1 MFRETALAGMKNSVR
16 IYLRRICLIV
26 FGALCCWLPI
36 NGFAQEVVVRGTVL
50 NSGEA
55 PVNRA
60 TVSVENKSASTN
72 QKGEFTIVCP
82 MLPNVLTIKHHSYR
96 IKEEFIN
103 FPPPGQDTLFV
114 VIHLDDKQTDLEEV
128 IISASRISW
137 AYPKPHVHIID
148 FQLWNE
154 GMLLLC
160 KDHNEY
166 LLRLVDEFNEPL
178 VDLPIRKHPKSFFRD
193 CMGGIHIYYA
203 DSTYQVD
210 VSNDSLSLFNI
221 QTRKVAAETMET
233 CALSS
238 GNIQLYQQYGS
249 LHKTVDFVA
258 IDTLSHQVM
267 RLYYVSNRKYKRAL
281 DEFQRELQMQERS
294 VNDPLADNSVDNQ
307 LKLHALL
314 ETQQKYLELL
324 NHPVYAPAF
333 KINDSIVIF
342 DHLNDSAVVFTKKG
356 RRVRSYPIIYQH
368 HKKWDSQLIINQ
380 EGTRIFARFDY
391 QGMAR
396 LLEIDPKNGTVMR
409 EIKLEKHIY
418 PISIQCRGNYVYYI
432 FHHYIDDSINY
443 VYKQRID

>member
-1 MFRETALAGMKNSVR
+1 MILKV
-16 IYLRRICLIV
+16 LRQMV
-26 FGALCCWLPI
+26 FLGVLLTGSKSI
-36 NGFAQEVVVRGTVL
+36 AQEVVVRGTVL
-50 NSGEA
+50 NEGNT
-55 PVNRA
+55 PVGRA
-60 TVSVENKSASTN
+60 TVSVENKATSTN
-72 QKGEFTIVCP
+72 SKGEFTIVCP
-82 MLPNVLTIKHHSYR
+82 ILPNVLTVKHHSYR
-96 IKEEFIN
+96 LKEEFIN

-114 VIHLDDKQTDLEEV
+114 TIRLEDKQTDLEEV

-137 AYPKPHVHIID
+137 AYPKPNVHIID
-148 FQLWNE
+148 FQLWND

-178 VDLPIRKHPKSFFRD
+178 VDLPIRKHPKSLVKD
-193 CMGGIHIYYA
+193 CMNGIHIYYT
-203 DSTYQVD
+203 DSTYQVRI
-210 VSNDSLSLFNI
+210 SLDSLSLFND
-221 QTRKVAAETMET
+221 QTRKSAAETIEA
-233 CALSS
+233 CVVSYN
-238 GNIQLYQQYGS
+238 NIQIYQQYGS

-258 IDTLSHQVM
+258 IDTLSRQIM

-281 DEFQRELQMQERS
+281 DEFQREMQQQERS
-294 VNDPLADNSVDNQ
+294 VVDPLTDNSVDNQ

-342 DHLNDSAVVFTKKG
+342 DHLNDSAVVFSKKG
-356 RRVRSYPIIYQH
+356 RRIRSYPIIYQH

-396 LLEIDPKNGTVMR
+396 LLEIDPQNGNVIG

-418 PISIQCRGNYVYYI
+418 PVSIQCRGNYVYYI

>member
-1 MFRETALAGMKNSVR
+1 MIVKT
-16 IYLRRICLIV
+16 LRQIV
-26 FGALCCWLPI
+26 FWCILLVGSKSI
-36 NGFAQEVVVRGTVL
+36 AQEVVVRGTVL
-50 NSGEA
+50 NSGNT
-55 PVNRA
+55 PVGRA
-60 TVSVENKSASTN
+60 TVSVENKATSTN
-72 QKGEFTIVCP
+72 SKGEFTISCP
-82 MLPNVLTIKHHSYR
+82 ILPNVLTVKHHSYR
-96 IKEEFIN
+96 LREEFIN
-103 FPPPGQDTLFV
+103 FPPAGQDTLFV
-114 VIHLDDKQTDLEEV
+114 TIHLEDV
-128 IISASRISW
+128 IISASRLSW
-137 AYPKPHVHIID
+137 AYPKPNVHIID
-148 FQLWNE
+148 FQLWNN

-166 LLRLVDEFNEPL
+166 LLRLVDEFHEPL

-193 CMGGIHIYYA
+193 CMNGIHIYYT
-203 DSTYQVD
+203 DSAYQVTI
-210 VSNDSLSLFNI
+210 SNDSLSLFNA
-221 QTRKVAAETMET
+221 QTRKSAAEIFES
-233 CALSS
+233 CVVSYN
-238 GNIQLYQQYGS
+238 NIQIYQQYGS

-258 IDTLSHQVM
+258 IDTLSHQIM

-281 DEFQRELQMQERS
+281 DEFQRELQLQEKS
-294 VNDPLADNSVDNQ
+294 VVDPLADNSVDNQ

-368 HKKWDSQLIINQ
+368 HKKWDSQLILNQ
-380 EGTRIFARFDY
+380 EGTRLFARFDY

-396 LLEIDPKNGTVMR
+396 LLEIDPKNGKVIS

-418 PISIQCRGNYVYYI
+418 PVSIQCRRNYVYYI

>member
-1 MFRETALAGMKNSVR
+1 MKPLCAL
-16 IYLRRICLIV
+16 ILICCLKLTIQ
-26 FGALCCWLPI
+26 
-36 NGFAQEVVVRGTVL
+36 AQEVVVQGTVL
-50 NSGEA
+50 NSAES
-55 PVNRA
+55 PVARA
-60 TVSVENKSASTN
+60 TVAVENKLVSTN
-72 QKGEFTIVCP
+72 SKGEFTIICP
-82 MLPNVLTIKHHSYR
+82 ILPNVLTVKHHSYR
-96 IKEEFIN
+96 LKEEFIN

-128 IISASRISW
+128 IITASRISW
-137 AYPKPHVHIID
+137 AYPKPNVHIID

-160 KDHNEY
+160 KDHNQY
-166 LLRLVDEFNEPL
+166 LLRLVDEFNEPI

-193 CMGGIHIYYA
+193 CMNGIHIYYT
-203 DSTYQVD
+203 DSAYQVSI
-210 VSNDSLSLFNI
+210 SNDSLSLFNR
-221 QTRKVAAETMET
+221 QTRKSAAATIES
-233 CALSS
+233 CVLSY

-249 LHKTVDFVA
+249 LHKSVDFVA
-258 IDTLSHQVM
+258 VDTLSHQVM

-281 DEFQRELQMQERS
+281 DEFQRELQLQEKS
-294 VNDPLADNSVDNQ
+294 VVDPLADNSVDNQ
-307 LKLHALL
+307 MRLHALL

-396 LLEIDPKNGTVMR
+396 LLEIDPQNGNVMG

-418 PISIQCRGNYVYYI
+418 PVSIQCRGNYIYYI

-443 VYKQRID
+443 VYKQRIE

>member
-1 MFRETALAGMKNSVR
+1 MKPLRALF
-16 IYLRRICLIV
+16 LIC
-26 FGALCCWLPI
+26 CCL
-36 NGFAQEVVVRGTVL
+36 NFTVQAQEVVVSGTVF
-50 NSGEA
+50 NSAET
-55 PVNRA
+55 PVGRA
-60 TVSVENKSASTN
+60 VVSVENKAVTTN
-72 QKGEFTIVCP
+72 SKGKFTIVCP
-82 MLPNVLTIKHHSYR
+82 ILPNVLTVKHHSYR
-96 IKEEFIN
+96 LKEEFIN

-114 VIHLDDKQTDLEEV
+114 IIHLDDKQTDLEEV

-137 AYPKPHVHIID
+137 AYPKPNVHIID

-160 KDHNEY
+160 KDHNQY
-166 LLRLVDEFNEPL
+166 LLRLVNEFNEPL

-193 CMGGIHIYYA
+193 CMNGIHVYYN
-203 DSTYQVD
+203 DSTFQVQI
-210 VSNDSLSLFNI
+210 SADSLSLFNG
-221 QTRKVAAETMET
+221 QTRKSAAETIES
-233 CALSS
+233 CVLSY

-258 IDTLSHQVM
+258 IDTLSHQIM

-281 DEFQRELQMQERS
+281 DEFQRELQQQERS
-294 VNDPLADNSVDNQ
+294 VVDPLADNSVDNQ

-333 KINDSIVIF
+333 KIKDSIVIF

-356 RRVRSYPIIYQH
+356 RRIRSYPIIYQH
-368 HKKWDSQLIINQ
+368 HKKWDSELIINQ

-396 LLEIDPKNGTVMR
+396 LLEIDPQNGAVIG
-409 EIKLEKHIY
+409 EVKLEKHIY
-418 PISIQCRGNYVYYI
+418 PVSIQCRGNYVYYI

-443 VYKQRID
+443 VYKQRIE

>member
-1 MFRETALAGMKNSVR
+1 MKRLYALF
-16 IYLRRICLIV
+16 LICCCLSFTVQSQDIV
-26 FGALCCWLPI
+26 VSGKVF
-36 NGFAQEVVVRGTVL
+36 
-50 NSGEA
+50 NSGET
-55 PVNRA
+55 PVGRA
-60 TVSVENKSASTN
+60 VVSVENKAVTTN
-72 QKGEFTIVCP
+72 SKGEFTIVCP
-82 MLPNVLTIKHHSYR
+82 ILPNVLTVKHHSYQL
-96 IKEEFIN
+96 KEEFIN

-114 VIHLDDKQTDLEEV
+114 IIYLDDKQTDLEEV
-128 IISASRISW
+128 IITSSRISW
-137 AYPKPHVHIID
+137 AYPKPNVHIID

-160 KDHNEY
+160 KDHNDY
-166 LLRLVDEFNEPL
+166 LLRLVDEYNEPI

-193 CMGGIHIYYA
+193 CMNGIHVYYN
-203 DSTYQVD
+203 DSVYQVQI
-210 VSNDSLSLFNI
+210 SSDSLSLFNR
-221 QTRKVAAETMET
+221 QTRKSAAETIES
-233 CALSS
+233 CVLSY

-258 IDTLSHQVM
+258 VDTLSHQVM

-281 DEFQRELQMQERS
+281 DEFQREMQRQERS
-294 VNDPLADNSVDNQ
+294 VVDPLADNSVDNQ

-333 KINDSIVIF
+333 KLNDSIVIF

-368 HKKWDSQLIINQ
+368 HKKWDSELIINQ

-396 LLEIDPKNGTVMR
+396 LLEIDPKNGAVIG
-409 EIKLEKHIY
+409 ELKLEKHIY
-418 PISIQCRGNYVYYI
+418 PVSIQCRGNYVYYI

>member
-1 MFRETALAGMKNSVR
+1 MKPLYAL
-16 IYLRRICLIV
+16 YLIC
-26 FGALCCWLPI
+26 CCLS
-36 NGFAQEVVVRGTVL
+36 FTVQAQEIVVSGTVF
-50 NSGEA
+50 NTGEA
-55 PVNRA
+55 PVSRA
-60 TVSVENKSASTN
+60 TVSVENKSATTN
-72 QKGEFTIVCP
+72 SKGEFTIVCP
-82 MLPNVLTIKHHSYR
+82 VLPNVLTVKHHSYR
-96 IKEEFIN
+96 LKEEFIN

-114 VIHLDDKQTDLEEV
+114 VIHLEDKQTDLEEV
-128 IISASRISW
+128 IITSSRISW
-137 AYPKPHVHIID
+137 AYPKPNVHIID

-166 LLRLVDEFNEPL
+166 LLRLVNEFNEPV

-193 CMGGIHIYYA
+193 CMNGIHVYYT
-203 DSTYQVD
+203 DSTFQVHI
-210 VSNDSLSLFNI
+210 SADSLSLFNG
-221 QTRKVAAETMET
+221 QTRKSAAETIES
-233 CALSS
+233 CVLSY

-258 IDTLSHQVM
+258 IDTLSHQIM

-281 DEFQRELQMQERS
+281 DEFQREMQLQERS
-294 VNDPLADNSVDNQ
+294 VVDPLADNSVDNQ

-333 KINDSIVIF
+333 KLKDSIVIF

-396 LLEIDPKNGTVMR
+396 LLEIDPQNGAVIG
-409 EIKLEKHIY
+409 ELKLEKHIY
-418 PISIQCRGNYVYYI
+418 PVSIQCRGNYVYYI